1 MNDVPGSNQGFDRAE
16 PNARAIAAFGFAT
29 IVLLAVVVVGLQFYF
44 DRTLEQQVYVQV
56 LAPESQALTS
66 LRAREDEE
74 LNTYRF
80 IDRDK
85 GLVRIPVER
94 AIELLAA
101 EAAQDQ
107 LRYPTRPAPVPPG
120 GATGGPNTN
129 R

>member
-1 MNDVPGSNQGFDRAE
+1 MNDVPGSNAGFDRAE
-16 PNARAIAAFGFAT
+16 PNARAIAVFGVAT
-29 IVLLAVVVVGLQFYF
+29 MILLVVVVLGLQFYF

-56 LAPESQALTS
+56 LAPESQALTA

-74 LNTYRF
+74 LHTYRF
-80 IDRDK
+80 LDRDK
-85 GLVRIPVER
+85 GIVRLPVER

-101 EAAQDQ
+101 ESAQNR

-120 GATGGPNTN
+120 GATGGPNVS